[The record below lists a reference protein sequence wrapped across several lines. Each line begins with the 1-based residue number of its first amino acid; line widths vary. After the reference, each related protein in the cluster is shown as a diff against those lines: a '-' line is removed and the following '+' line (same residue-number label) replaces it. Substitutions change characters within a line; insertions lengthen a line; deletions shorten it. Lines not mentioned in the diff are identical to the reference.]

1 MDLLS
6 EGQLEL
12 LKTIKPLSEWEYEL
26 NIYEYDS
33 DRGWEVI
40 DEEFWQHGRPIT
52 YEDFHYAGKDMTIV
66 NNNELLIN
74 RLKNLKKEIK
84 NRIVNSH
91 YHGIARRTIIDYQ
104 INEMSYDSALNNLI
118 YIRNLIYINKINEII
133 KIQRLFRWNKKLPVL
148 WKIAEYYTAKKYS
161 PENALKYAYLND

>member
-26 NIYEYDS
+26 NIYEYDR
-33 DRGWEVI
+33 DRGWETI
-40 DEEFWQHGRPIT
+40 EEEFWDYEMPIT
-52 YEDFHYAGKDMTIV
+52 YEDFHYAGKDMTII
-66 NNNELLIN
+66 NNNKVLIN
-74 RLKNLKKEIK
+74 ILKNLETEIK

-91 YHGIARRTIIDYQ
+91 YHGIARRIIIDYQ
-104 INEMSYDSALNNLI
+104 INDISYKSALFHLIHLKNLI
-118 YIRNLIYINKINEII
+118 YVNKIDQII

-148 WKIAEYYTAKKYS
+148 WKIAEYYTAKKYA
-161 PENALKYAYLND
+161 PDYALKYINLE